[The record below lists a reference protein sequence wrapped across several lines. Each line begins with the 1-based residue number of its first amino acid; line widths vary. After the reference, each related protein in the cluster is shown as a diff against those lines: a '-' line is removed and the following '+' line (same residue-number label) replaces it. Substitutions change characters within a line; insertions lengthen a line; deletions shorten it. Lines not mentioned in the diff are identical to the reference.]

1 MFFFV
6 LGIVFTSFL
15 FVRVY
20 CLRWITGTEQQSPAS
35 DILFWNQIIET
46 DQFFLPALGP
56 LS

>member
-46 DQFFLPALGP
+46 DQLFLPALGP